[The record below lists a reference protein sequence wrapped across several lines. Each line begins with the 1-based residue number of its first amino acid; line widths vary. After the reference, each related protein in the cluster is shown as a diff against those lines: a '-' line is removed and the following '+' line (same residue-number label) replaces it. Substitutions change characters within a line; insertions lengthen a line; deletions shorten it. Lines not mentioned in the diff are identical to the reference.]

1 MQEGTST
8 STSTRLPPP
17 ILRRPTAAFSD
28 KQTYGGASDT
38 GLRQRDGHNRG
49 GGKWLGSLLLLLEE
63 TSKVSSSTPW
73 VSFSITTC
81 PCCCRAAPPPPGL
94 PPPPSPPRTPSQP
107 RDRSEESTWLT
118 GGPPPTPKCADT
130 CSVRDKDKQS
140 RRRTTGQ
147 RQRPRLTKPDENT
160 CSVRDKD
167 KQCPRKIIQDKQSQ
181 TQQGFVRARVLF
193 C

>member
-1 MQEGTST
+1 MIIFPTLWAGASCQPWLSSLIVGPELQEGTST

-28 KQTYGGASDT
+28 KQTYDGASDT

-49 GGKWLGSLLLLLEE
+49 GGGWLGFPLLLLEE

-81 PCCCRAAPPPPGL
+81 PCCCRAAPPPPNL
-94 PPPPSPPRTPSQP
+94 PPPPPPPRTPSQP
-107 RDRSEESTWLT
+107 RDRSGESTWLT
-118 GGPPPTPKCADT
+118 GGPPPTPKYAD
-130 CSVRDKDKQS
+130 
-140 RRRTTGQ
+140 
-147 RQRPRLTKPDENT
+147 T

-167 KQCPRKIIQDKQSQ
+167 KQCPRKIIQDKQSK
-181 TQQGFVRARVLF
+181 TQQGFVRDSLLF